1 MRKIIAFSALMIVCS
16 MFSGCSV
23 VKSTG
28 FTGVVPQETTEA
40 VSSVVT
46 QPQTQTQQIV
56 TDVPVTTAAETD
68 DIQEVTTVTAEK
80 ELADPNIFSTPDKV
94 PVPNMEGDNHEDY
107 ENIEV
112 DNNGAVV
119 VNNDMLSLSDDELKA
134 AAQTLYE
141 SACKTEWSYTVGS
154 PYAIN
159 YDESIEN
166 ELGWKYYMIIT
177 DGINSI
183 ADVEK
188 DYYKV
193 FSHKYPNALAETFME
208 SGGHVYALNGSR
220 GTNIFYINSKI
231 TSIDSKGDDEI
242 MFTVTSYYDGSPY
255 DDSGS
260 YEDAAEFSMVRDDD
274 GTWKAGKFRL
284 PY

>member
-1 MRKIIAFSALMIVCS
+1 MRKITALSAIVIVCS
-16 MFSGCSV
+16 VLSGCSV

-28 FTGVVPQETTEA
+28 FTGVVPLETTET
-40 VSSVVT
+40 VSS
-46 QPQTQTQQIV
+46 
-56 TDVPVTTAAETD
+56 DVIRTETNAVTTG
-68 DIQEVTTVTAEK
+68 TTVTAPSEFDDTEEATTVSAEK
-80 ELADPNIFSTPDKV
+80 ELANPNMMSSPDKI
-94 PVPNMEGDNHEDY
+94 PVPNIQGDKREDY
-107 ENIEV
+107 DNIEL
-112 DNNGAVV
+112 DNNGAVIV
-119 VNNDMLSLSDDELKA
+119 GDDMSSLSDDELKA
-134 AAQTLYE
+134 AAQSLYE

-166 ELGWKYYMIIT
+166 DLGWKYYMIVT

-183 ADVEK
+183 EDVER

-193 FSHKYPNALAETFME
+193 FSHKYPNALSETFME

-220 GTNIFYINSKI
+220 GTNIFYLNSEI

-242 MFTVTSYYDGSPY
+242 IFTVTSYYDGSPY
-255 DDSGS
+255 DDSEY
-260 YEDAAEFSMVRDDD
+260 YEDSAEFSMVRDDD